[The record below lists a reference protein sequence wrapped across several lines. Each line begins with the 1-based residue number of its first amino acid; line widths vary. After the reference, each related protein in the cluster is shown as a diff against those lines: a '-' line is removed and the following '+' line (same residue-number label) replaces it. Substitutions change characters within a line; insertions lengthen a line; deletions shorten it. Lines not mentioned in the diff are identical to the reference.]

1 LAVAA
6 LLRLKIKRRL
16 NKRLKLRLRFKKKC
30 KSALNKKL
38 KMLSKQLV
46 REQRVL
52 RVAVA
57 VPVVVAC
64 SVLEWV
70 ALAS

>member
-16 NKRLKLRLRFKKKC
+16 NKELKLRLRFKKKC

-38 KMLSKQLV
+38 KTLSKRLV
-46 REQRVL
+46 REQQEL
-52 RVAVA
+52 RVVVA

>member
-16 NKRLKLRLRFKKKC
+16 NKELKLKLRFNKKC
-30 KSALNKKL
+30 KSARNKKL
-38 KMLSKQLV
+38 KTLSKRLV

-52 RVAVA
+52 LAAVA
-57 VPVVVAC
+57 VRVAVAC